1 MNLNCRLLSWGCNV
15 VFVAH
20 EVVDDDDAVTVGEEL
35 EEAPPRG
42 ISLAAA
48 VTILVAEEVP
58 TTKCGMRDM

>member
-1 MNLNCRLLSWGCNV
+1 M
-15 VFVAH
+15 AH